1 MTCHYLIVCIR
12 PRMSYLSSQQQ
23 PENQVPGPRS
33 VNRSHLSRSE
43 APQQCHP
50 NAWKGFPWAA
60 TAATSLVARLAVGL
74 GLDSLVLEI
83 RGTWW
88 NMVEHGGTWWNMV
101 EHHQKISLWRSLVDS
116 TYPLYLIWRCS
127 RVVILCLVCLILSP
141 LPPCAPSFFRRAA
154 KRILCTWQVVSL
166 VLPHAW

>member
-1 MTCHYLIVCIR
+1 
-12 PRMSYLSSQQQ
+12 MSYLSSQQQ

-88 NMVEHGGTWWNMV
+88 NMVEHGGAWWNMVEHGGTWWNMV
-101 EHHQKISLWRSLVDS
+101 EHGGTWWNIIKK
-116 TYPLYLIWRCS
+116 YLCGD
-127 RVVILCLVCLILSP
+127 P
-141 LPPCAPSFFRRAA
+141 
-154 KRILCTWQVVSL
+154 
-166 VLPHAW
+166 